1 MYNTLSKIFTF
12 QKASPF
18 WKKEKRKIFEE
29 LEFRRTK
36 LLRWHNYGAKT
47 GHGGSRAPLFLLS
60 ASGST
65 GSNFRIHNRGCRLRK
80 SFESYFVKS
89 SNARRTHV
97 RDRFSRHVFQSS
109 ARSAVK
115 VSIPPFSSLSRVRVR
130 MCVCVRGEEE
140 YFQRTKGWNNSTHDR

>member
-1 MYNTLSKIFTF
+1 MKL
-12 QKASPF
+12 
-18 WKKEKRKIFEE
+18 KKKKKKKIFEE
-29 LEFRRTK
+29 LVLRLEFRRTK
-36 LLRWHNYGAKT
+36 LQRSIITGRKRGTGGAVT
-47 GHGGSRAPLFLLS
+47 LS
-60 ASGST
+60 FARASGST

-115 VSIPPFSSLSRVRVR
+115 VSIPPFSSLSRVRV
-130 MCVCVRGEEE
+130 CVCVYVCKRGRRI
-140 YFQRTKGWNNSTHDR
+140 FSTNKGVE